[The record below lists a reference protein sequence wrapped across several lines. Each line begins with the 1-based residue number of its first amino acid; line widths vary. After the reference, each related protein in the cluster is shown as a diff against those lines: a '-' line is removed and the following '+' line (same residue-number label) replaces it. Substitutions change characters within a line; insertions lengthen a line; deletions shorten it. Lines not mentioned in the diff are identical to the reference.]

1 MELNTFECVAV
12 FIGEGYVYFVIADE
26 YQDIIREISL
36 LDPNKSVNLDTI
48 PSKMLRESSDI
59 CAQNLLNI
67 WNNEILG
74 NKVFPQELKLA
85 NVTPIF
91 KKDDATLCKNYR
103 PISVLPSTSKIFER
117 IIRNQ
122 LVPFIEEFLSP
133 NLCGYRK
140 RFSTQDALVRL
151 VEKWKKV
158 IDNKGYTGAILMDLS
173 KAFDTINHEL
183 LIAKLHAYGVDRASL
198 EIMHSYLTNRW
209 QRTKINETFSTWS
222 ELITGVPQGS
232 VLGPILFNIYLNDL
246 FYFLQRTEICNFA
259 DDTTPY
265 ACDSLL
271 ENVLI
276 DLEHDFSLS
285 IEWFENNHM
294 KLNAG
299 KCHLFISGN
308 KYEHC
313 WVNTGVS
320 KLWESSNVKL
330 LGVNIDNHLKFDKH
344 LSGICSKAS
353 QKLNILTRLAKFLTF
368 EQKRF
373 IFKSF
378 FESQFKY
385 CSLVWMFHSRSLNS
399 KINRL
404 HKRALRLVYNDFA
417 STFDELLEKYG
428 SFTVHHSNIQV
439 LAIELHKIIHGT
451 STSGLGDLLSRNNN
465 TQLRSRNEFSIPR
478 VRTEQ
483 YGKSSLRYLAPLIWQ
498 IIPVDIK
505 NADEST
511 FKRLIKQWKPEQ
523 CPCRLCKNFLENVGF
538 VNVSY

>member
-1 MELNTFECVAV
+1 
-12 FIGEGYVYFVIADE
+12 
-26 YQDIIREISL
+26 
-36 LDPNKSVNLDTI
+36 
-48 PSKMLRESSDI
+48 MLRESSDI

-246 FYFLQRTEICNFA
+246 FYFLQRTEVCNFA

-320 KLWESSNVKL
+320 KLWGE
-330 LGVNIDNHLKFDKH
+330 
-344 LSGICSKAS
+344 
-353 QKLNILTRLAKFLTF
+353 
-368 EQKRF
+368 
-373 IFKSF
+373 
-378 FESQFKY
+378 
-385 CSLVWMFHSRSLNS
+385 
-399 KINRL
+399 
-404 HKRALRLVYNDFA
+404 
-417 STFDELLEKYG
+417 
-428 SFTVHHSNIQV
+428 
-439 LAIELHKIIHGT
+439 
-451 STSGLGDLLSRNNN
+451 
-465 TQLRSRNEFSIPR
+465 
-478 VRTEQ
+478 
-483 YGKSSLRYLAPLIWQ
+483 
-498 IIPVDIK
+498 
-505 NADEST
+505 
-511 FKRLIKQWKPEQ
+511 
-523 CPCRLCKNFLENVGF
+523 
-538 VNVSY
+538 